1 MIERERSRPKTA
13 RFSLTKTVATAQKN
27 RMKKFFI
34 VSLLQSSYRRRR
46 SVNSAQKIFVTK
58 VSNTMDDLKMKKEA
72 EPNLLRNLWNT

>member
-27 RMKKFFI
+27 QEFFI

-58 VSNTMDDLKMKKEA
+58 VSNTTDDLKMKKEA